1 MANGH
6 SGKRPGSGRPRKPLA
21 EKILEGHPG
30 KRKPKV
36 LDIAGDD
43 HPVPEYPL
51 RLAYY
56 QGKVSAEPTS
66 QDVWQ
71 ETVAFLEKTGCLHLI
86 NPAFIEEY
94 ALLKARFFEVER
106 SISRTML
113 VYDKSKD
120 DKKFAGLEVNPG
132 IDASLKYLR
141 AADLVWAKIW
151 DIVRQNSEKSYG
163 TTPNDDMM
171 AQLLKFNREGG

>member
-1 MANGH
+1 M
-6 SGKRPGSGRPRKPLA
+6 A
-21 EKILEGHPG
+21 EKILEGNPG

-36 LDIAGDD
+36 LDIADNNV
-43 HPVPEYPL
+43 PVPEYPL

-56 QGKVSAEPTS
+56 QGKISAEPTS
-66 QDVWQ
+66 QDVWN

-94 ALLKARFFEVER
+94 ALLKARFFEMER
-106 SISRTML
+106 SISRAML
-113 VYDKSKD
+113 LYNKNPEE
-120 DKKFAGLEVNPG
+120 KKPIELEVNPG

-151 DIVRQNSEKSYG
+151 DIVRQNSIKSYNA
-163 TTPNDDMM
+163 TPNDDLM
-171 AQLLKFNREGG
+171 AQLLKYNRDGG

>member
-6 SGKRPGSGRPRKPLA
+6 GGARPGSGRPRKPLA
-21 EKILEGHPG
+21 EKLLEGNPG

-36 LDIAGDD
+36 LDIAAGDATS
-43 HPVPEYPL
+43 VPEYPQ

-56 QGKVSAEPTS
+56 QARVSGEPTS
-66 QDVWQ
+66 QDVWN

-86 NPAFIEEY
+86 NSAFIEEY
-94 ALLKARFFEVER
+94 ALLKARFYEVER
-106 SISRTML
+106 AISKTML
-113 VYDKSKD
+113 VYD
-120 DKKFAGLEVNPG
+120 DKKHGGLETNPG

-163 TTPNDDMM
+163 ATPNDDLMRG
-171 AQLLKFNREGG
+171 LLKYNREG

>member
-1 MANGH
+1 M
-6 SGKRPGSGRPRKPLA
+6 A

-56 QGKVSAEPTS
+56 QGKVSSEPTS
-66 QDVWQ
+66 QDIWQ
-71 ETVAFLEKTGCLHLI
+71 ETVAFLKETGCLHLI

-120 DKKFAGLEVNPG
+120 DDKKFAGLEVNPG

-151 DIVRQNSEKSYG
+151 DIVRQNSEKA
-163 TTPNDDMM
+163 TEPRQMTI
-171 AQLLKFNREGG
+171 

>member
-1 MANGH
+1 M
-6 SGKRPGSGRPRKPLA
+6 KL
-21 EKILEGHPG
+21 LEGNPG
-30 KRKPKV
+30 KRKPKI
-36 LDIAGDD
+36 LDIAADDD
-43 HPVPEYPL
+43 HPVPEYPE

-56 QGKVSAEPTS
+56 QMRISAEPSS

-71 ETVAFLEKTGCLHLI
+71 ETVAFLERTGCLHLI

-94 ALLKARFFEVER
+94 ALLKARFFEAER
-106 SISRTML
+106 AISKTML
-113 VYDKSKD
+113 IYDDEKHGGV
-120 DKKFAGLEVNPG
+120 AVNPG

-163 TTPNDDMM
+163 STPNDDLMRN
-171 AQLLKFNREGG
+171 LLRYNLEG